1 MGLFGLIL
9 ALNCPMVS
17 CLVYFEACHESTS
30 SFMFFPLFVL
40 NLFTSQISQ
49 DAYMNNQKFLT
60 SEPTI
65 TRFLAPPFWNVATPR
80 IDYNGASGTIQINN
94 YGKGFL
100 IHLDTES
107 PESSISGWEVFEN

>member
-1 MGLFGLIL
+1 MGSFGLIL

-30 SFMFFPLFVL
+30 SFPFFVPN
-40 NLFTSQISQ
+40 NLFTPQ